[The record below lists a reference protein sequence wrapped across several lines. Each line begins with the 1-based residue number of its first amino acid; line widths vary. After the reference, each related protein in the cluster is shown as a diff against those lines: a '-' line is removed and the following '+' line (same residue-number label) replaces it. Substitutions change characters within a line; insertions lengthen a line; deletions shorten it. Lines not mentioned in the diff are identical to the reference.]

1 MWIDAGQGIGKV
13 YNKMFKKYKQDP
25 WDFLENKYPKQFKI
39 ESDLMNKANDICI
52 EYNNGEKELDVFRK
66 ALKDW
71 YLFWMEYLK
80 KEYPKVDVS

>member
-39 ESDLMNKANDICI
+39 ESDLMI
-52 EYNNGEKELDVFRK
+52 
-66 ALKDW
+66 
-71 YLFWMEYLK
+71 
-80 KEYPKVDVS
+80 